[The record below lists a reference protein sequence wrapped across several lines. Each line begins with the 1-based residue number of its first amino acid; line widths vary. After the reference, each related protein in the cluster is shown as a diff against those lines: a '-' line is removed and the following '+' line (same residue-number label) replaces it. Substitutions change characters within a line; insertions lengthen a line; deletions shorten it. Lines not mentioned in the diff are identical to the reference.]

1 MGLSK
6 LMKTEYA
13 HYFRRLLLV
22 VSLGVV
28 FVIMNNCAAHAQKGW
43 ERPDMDWDVHSMDRP
58 QPEVITPATLSTQ
71 KEAGEAPSD
80 AIVLFDG
87 SNLSKWQSV
96 GGGPAEWKVT
106 DGYMEVVDETG
117 NIETRQ
123 SFGDVQLHVEWAA
136 PAQVEGNGQGR
147 GNSGVFLMK
156 NYEVQVLDC
165 YQNETYADGMT
176 ASLYGQY
183 PPQVNACRPP
193 GEWQT
198 YDIIF
203 RRPHFDEDGNVMK
216 PATVTVIHNG
226 VLVQDHVELTGPT
239 GHKSRPPYRAHPA
252 ELPIMLQ
259 DHSNPVRFRNI
270 WVRELEPNN

>member
-1 MGLSK
+1 MA
-6 LMKTEYA
+6 E
-13 HYFRRLLLV
+13 
-22 VSLGVV
+22 
-28 FVIMNNCAAHAQKGW
+28 QKQAPVGYDDTPIIPGSCW
-43 ERPDMDWDVHSMDRP
+43 RVHDANRP
-58 QPEVITPATLSTQ
+58 QPRVVTPGTFSTNDC
-71 KEAGEAPSD
+71 AGTPPSD
-80 AIVLFDG
+80 AVILFDG
-87 SNLSKWQSV
+87 SDLSNWVNKE
-96 GGGPAEWKVT
+96 GKEAEWKVEY
-106 DGYMEVVDETG
+106 GYMEVSPGKGDIKTKQE
-117 NIETRQ
+117 
-123 SFGDVQLHVEWAA
+123 FGDCQLHVEWAA

-193 GEWQT
+193 GEWQS